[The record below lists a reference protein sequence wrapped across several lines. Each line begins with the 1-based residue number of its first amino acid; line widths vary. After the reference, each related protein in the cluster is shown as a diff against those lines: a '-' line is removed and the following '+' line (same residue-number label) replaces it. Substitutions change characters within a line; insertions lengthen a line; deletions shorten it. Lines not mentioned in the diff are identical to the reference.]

1 MSEYLRVLTRLEQD
15 AHAAPAAAVPSA
27 APARSAPAIS
37 RPPVAVV
44 RERRPSDGMR
54 SAGGAF
60 ATLYDN
66 LRAAVASGTLRQLV
80 VVDAGDGAG
89 ATAVTDGLAAHVRAL
104 GGRVRLA
111 KMERADGRPIV
122 RLRSD
127 ATDGRGGWMP
137 LELPT
142 GARPD
147 AVRAA
152 LGPGGESDLLVID
165 AGALTDSIDPALL
178 ACGCDGLVIAVRA
191 GRTDTE
197 ALRAAVER
205 ARKVGAPVLGT
216 VVSVPTASIP
226 PWRRRSHEPRRAE

>member
-15 AHAAPAAAVPSA
+15 AHAAPAAAAPST
-27 APARSAPAIS
+27 APARPAPAVS
-37 RPPVAVV
+37 RPPVTVV
-44 RERRPSDGMR
+44 RDRRPTDGLRSD
-54 SAGGAF
+54 GGAF

-66 LRAAVASGTLRQLV
+66 LRAAVASGTLRRLV
-80 VVDAGDGAG
+80 VVDAGEGAG

-104 GGRVRLA
+104 GGRVRVA
-111 KMERADGRPIV
+111 KMERADGRPAV
-122 RLRSD
+122 RVRAD
-127 ATDGRGGWMP
+127 AGDGGGASIP

-142 GARPD
+142 GASPD
-147 AVRAA
+147 TVRAA
-152 LGPGGESDLLVID
+152 FGPGGESDLLVID

-191 GRTDTE
+191 GRTNTE

-216 VVSVPTASIP
+216 VVSVPPASIP
-226 PWRRRSHEPRRAE
+226 PWRRRSRESR